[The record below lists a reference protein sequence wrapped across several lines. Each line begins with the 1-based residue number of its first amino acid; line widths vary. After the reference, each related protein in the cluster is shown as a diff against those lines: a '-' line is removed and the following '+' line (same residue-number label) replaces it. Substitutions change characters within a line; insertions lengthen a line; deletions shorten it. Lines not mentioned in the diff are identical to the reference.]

1 MENLQKKFEDKTIS
15 WKKLFFS
22 KSSISKQLIELTETN
37 NHIYPSLSWVVCVSL
52 IQTIVRICWESGSPI
67 AAMLWLIVV
76 ALLWSIFLMAKS
88 FPMSSHFF
96 FKLRWSSNG
105 LVGSKGLGIIKDIF
119 VARSFPVVQNS
130 FSSFGEFFWVSFSI
144 ISQLWLTW
152 LHWLILSAWILHLKI
167 LIGALTHAY
176 ACSQQLIRWYI
187 CPENCGHGA
196 NDILGASKSS
206 EKEARLYSS
215 SRFAW
220 LWIRINNSHSRFFIK
235 RAGPG
240 QEVYFVTKYYFMKFP
255 IFAFATNFF
264 WLRGQASL
272 CINHFNQMLSIKPSQ
287 RQWKRVYWNQQFDGC
302 LSCAKIRSG

>member
-187 CPENCGHGA
+187 CPENRGHGA
-196 NDILGASKSS
+196 NDILGASNIISYKKTHFLEVWNIGLCKIHLDPQLYSQKRETSTLCLFLVKLRGMWCWLTCVHKSS

-220 LWIRINNSHSRFFIK
+220 LWIRINNFTFSFLH
-235 RAGPG
+235 
-240 QEVYFVTKYYFMKFP
+240 
-255 IFAFATNFF
+255 
-264 WLRGQASL
+264 
-272 CINHFNQMLSIKPSQ
+272 
-287 RQWKRVYWNQQFDGC
+287 
-302 LSCAKIRSG
+302 

>member
-1 MENLQKKFEDKTIS
+1 MENLQKKFEQKTIS

-22 KSSISKQLIELTETN
+22 KSSISKQLIEQTETN

-76 ALLWSIFLMAKS
+76 ALLWSIFLIAKS
-88 FPMSSHFF
+88 FPISSHFF

-144 ISQLWLTW
+144 ISQLADLTP
-152 LHWLILSAWILHLKI
+152 LIDTQCMDI
-167 LIGALTHAY
+167 T
-176 ACSQQLIRWYI
+176 
-187 CPENCGHGA
+187 PENPYRSLDSCLRMQSTTDKVIHMSRELWFQWYSGGFQYYFIQENALSRSLKYRSMQNTPSPQLYSQTRETSTLYLFLCLRGMWCWLMRVHE
-196 NDILGASKSS
+196 IS

-220 LWIRINNSHSRFFIK
+220 LWIKINNFTF
-235 RAGPG
+235 
-240 QEVYFVTKYYFMKFP
+240 
-255 IFAFATNFF
+255 
-264 WLRGQASL
+264 
-272 CINHFNQMLSIKPSQ
+272 
-287 RQWKRVYWNQQFDGC
+287 
-302 LSCAKIRSG
+302 SCFH